1 MLPKRRNKRKGFT
14 LIELL
19 VAIAIVVIMV
29 GVGVAML
36 GPFGRRQQ
44 LEISTVTL
52 IGDLRQTHQ
61 FSRVLRDDYK
71 YYGLRFYGSLG
82 EDSDRDGYKIVRYE
96 PPAGVDPIDMD
107 PSAGDLDLN
116 RYRVIKSSDESDNNG
131 AGPEEFL
138 ENTFFG
144 KGVTIAGTSDL
155 GIGDSIVFTPEGSAT
170 YDGVRDH
177 LLPDDMDDIILSG
190 YGNTESIHITPLTG
204 HIGIE

>member
-96 PPAGVDPIDMD
+96 PPAGVDPIDML
-107 PSAGDLDLN
+107 PPVNFGN
-116 RYRVIKSSDESDNNG
+116 VTVIKSSEQGDN
-131 AGPEEFL
+131 PELL

-144 KGVTIAGTSDL
+144 KGVTIAATSDL
-155 GIGDSIVFTPEGSAT
+155 EIGDSIVFTPEGSAT
-170 YDGVRDH
+170 SNGQT
-177 LLPDDMDDIILSG
+177 LLGGNNDQIRLSLG
-190 YGNTESIHITPLTG
+190 GRIKTIKITPLTG